1 MEEENLYEPN
11 SIRTLTGYYFNYLK
25 MDPESINIEDIAHA
39 LSNMPRW
46 LGHTKKFFSVAQHCC
61 WCHDANIEPEDE
73 RLERLMHDAT
83 EAYLGDCPSPLKS
96 LLPQYKEL
104 EKKLSIVIAKKF
116 GFNYPYSPA
125 TKLVDRAALEIEW
138 EDMKLEDKM
147 ECWSPEKAKAEFLKR
162 FNDLK

>member
-1 MEEENLYEPN
+1 MKEENLYTPN
-11 SIRTLTGYYFNYLK
+11 SIRTFTGYYFNYLK

-104 EKKLSIVIAKKF
+104 EEKLSVVIAKKF
-116 GFNYPYSPA
+116 GYNYPYSPA

-147 ECWSPEKAKAEFLKR
+147 ECWSPEKAKTEFLKR